1 MWILTIH
8 VKWQTIYLW
17 SKQRS
22 FLQGMKLL
30 LLSLSF
36 SKSEKCLYNPHE
48 ALCSSPGHTLC
59 NRANQPI
66 FVGNGNSTISG
77 VAESFCDET
86 FYDFFGHVSELHL
99 YCQQLGGKGFDTHCS
114 LLHTR
119 ERVVTSNNGMFVL
132 IDWFSE
138 NKIFR
143 YSEWALIWLD
153 FL

>member
-1 MWILTIH
+1 MQILTIH

-17 SKQRS
+17 NKQRS
-22 FLQGMKLL
+22 FLVGMKLL

-99 YCQQLGGKGFDTHCS
+99 YCQQLGGKGFDTHCRRS
-114 LLHTR
+114 LLHTWGIKL
-119 ERVVTSNNGMFVL
+119 TSNKGLLLLFY
-132 IDWFSE
+132 WFSE
-138 NKIFR
+138 SNIH
-143 YSEWALIWLD
+143 LQV
-153 FL
+153 